1 MSDSL
6 APSRI
11 VAKLRGTGSR
21 RGDAAGK
28 PGTAIRFAL
37 IAAVIPVL
45 FAGNVAVAQVSGM
58 ATPTPSIGATSPLG
72 TGTGSTVSPTGI
84 PLGSTELASPGISP
98 APAFS
103 TGTTAMPSNG
113 TACSTVGTAPSGMF
127 GSTATFDG
135 GGMTSGSATPATAG
149 TMAAPE
155 MSSSSATS
163 TSSGISATSGIST
176 TSGMM
181 ETSGLSGMCG
191 SGSGSMASSST
202 PTSPTTPGGAARA
215 GIPLGSTE
223 IGNLGVSSAA
233 AVPTISASPPVF
245 TGGPVPTIPSV
256 ASPPTVSSA
265 TTSTIPCPTT
275 GLTGTSSATGGC

>member
-6 APSRI
+6 APSGI
-11 VAKLRGTGSR
+11 IAKLIGIDARCGH
-21 RGDAAGK
+21 AAGK
-28 PGTAIRFAL
+28 RTTLTRFVRVAAIVPAL
-37 IAAVIPVL
+37 FVGSAAI
-45 FAGNVAVAQVSGM
+45 AQVSGM

-72 TGTGSTVSPTGI
+72 IGTGSTVSPTGI

-135 GGMTSGSATPATAG
+135 GGMTTGSATPATAG

-163 TSSGISATSGIST
+163 TSSGISATSG
-176 TSGMM
+176 MM

-202 PTSPTTPGGAARA
+202 PPSPTTPGGAVRA

-223 IGNLGVSSAA
+223 IGNLG
-233 AVPTISASPPVF
+233 
-245 TGGPVPTIPSV
+245 
-256 ASPPTVSSA
+256 
-265 TTSTIPCPTT
+265 
-275 GLTGTSSATGGC
+275 GTS